1 MKCALALIPALLL
14 SACVVGP
21 NYQRPASPTA
31 AAGSFVT
38 PAPATAATPLP
49 DHWWRLYDDPALD
62 RLVTEALAHNTD
74 IRVAA
79 ASLARARAVLSEQRG
94 ARLPTTDTSAQY

>member
-1 MKCALALIPALLL
+1 MTRALALAPALLL

-21 NYQRPASPTA
+21 NYQRPATPAVA
-31 AAGSFVT
+31 ARPIVT
-38 PAPATAATPLP
+38 TAPATAATPLP

-79 ASLARARAVLSEQRG
+79 ASLARARAVLSE
-94 ARLPTTDTSAQY
+94 